1 MTGLMGFLR
10 RMITACG
17 AMALALGVAA
27 CDSAPLLPSSTQE
40 RDVPYWASINR
51 ARAIMRRG
59 PSEDMPAMWEYRRNG
74 LPVKIVGVRGDW
86 RQVRDSEGTVG
97 WMHKRLLTGAR
108 ALLVTENEAPLYRK
122 PDANSGVVYRA
133 QRGVVGRL
141 GDCRG
146 GFCELD
152 VDGRRGWISGEA
164 VWGDGTP

>member
-1 MTGLMGFLR
+1 MRFLR
-10 RMITACG
+10 QIVTAGG
-17 AMALALGVAA
+17 AAMLALGVAA

-59 PSEDMPAMWEYRRNG
+59 PSEEMPAMWEYRRNG
-74 LPVKIVGVRGDW
+74 LPIKIVGVRGDW
-86 RQVRDSEGTVG
+86 RQVQDSEGTVG

-108 ALLVTENEAPLYRK
+108 SLLVTAPEATLHRSA
-122 PDANSGVVYRA
+122 DGESGVVYRA

-141 GDCRG
+141 GDCRN

-152 VDGRRGWISGEA
+152 VDGRRGWISADA
-164 VWGDGTP
+164 VWGEGAAR